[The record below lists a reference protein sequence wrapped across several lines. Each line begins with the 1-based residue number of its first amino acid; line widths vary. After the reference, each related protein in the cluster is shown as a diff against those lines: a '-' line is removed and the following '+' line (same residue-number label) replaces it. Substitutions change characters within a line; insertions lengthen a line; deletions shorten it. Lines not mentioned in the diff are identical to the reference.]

1 MTAFIPFRVVMTHK
15 VEAITLGP
23 ETAGPERSVVNGFP
37 TARGANQ
44 ITMHQVVV
52 EGRVIG

>member
-52 EGRVIG
+52 EGG